1 MPIIWFW
8 LDPSKFDNKNRLKV
22 TPELLIVG
30 ETNVYAIG
38 DCCNTSEEKLAAHAC
53 AHARTVAF
61 NIWRDIKGKAK
72 KPYTQ
77 SKYFYQYCHDSCFVA
92 TLFLKCFGALVI
104 KLWFY
109 YQLIA
114 VHLFPLEQRVERVW
128 LMDFTSSGL
137 LLVGFSDEGY
147 SHQGFGII
155 WTNHVLI
162 ERLAIAN
169 VLFSS
174 RPNIKR
180 WILQQFITNRPK
192 C

>member
-1 MPIIWFW
+1 MFLTIQGQLYAADIVLDCTGIVPETSLTRQAFGKHDLRKLQFFTWKRNTSYTLIENCLSFLFW

-53 AHARTVAF
+53 AHARTVAY

-77 SKYFYQYCHDSCFVA
+77 SKYFYEYCHDRC
-92 TLFLKCFGALVI
+92 VI
-104 KLWFY
+104 SYF
-109 YQLIA
+109 
-114 VHLFPLEQRVERVW
+114 R
-128 LMDFTSSGL
+128 
-137 LLVGFSDEGY
+137 
-147 SHQGFGII
+147 
-155 WTNHVLI
+155 
-162 ERLAIAN
+162 N
-169 VLFSS
+169 VLA
-174 RPNIKR
+174 
-180 WILQQFITNRPK
+180 L

>member
-1 MPIIWFW
+1 MQTFIKDKYINIFIENCLSFVFW

-53 AHARTVAF
+53 AHARTVAY

-77 SKYFYQYCHDSCFVA
+77 SKYFYEYCHDRCVS
-92 TLFLKCFGALVI
+92 
-104 KLWFY
+104 
-109 YQLIA
+109 
-114 VHLFPLEQRVERVW
+114 
-128 LMDFTSSGL
+128 
-137 LLVGFSDEGY
+137 Y
-147 SHQGFGII
+147 S
-155 WTNHVLI
+155 
-162 ERLAIAN
+162 RN
-169 VLFSS
+169 VLA
-174 RPNIKR
+174 
-180 WILQQFITNRPK
+180 L